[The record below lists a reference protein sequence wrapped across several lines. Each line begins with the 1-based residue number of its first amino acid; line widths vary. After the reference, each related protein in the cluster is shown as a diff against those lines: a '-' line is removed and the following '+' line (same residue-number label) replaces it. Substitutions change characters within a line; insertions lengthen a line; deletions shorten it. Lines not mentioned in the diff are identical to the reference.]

1 MSKKGDKKVI
11 AKLGWMMLAFAT
23 VTTVIAGIATYR
35 VQLKQYKDLCIDSI
49 IDVGDYL
56 TELILEDPEDFYG
69 YTEYYAANYDKLV
82 IPINFNEYT
91 TAKDRFYDLFAE
103 EYPGKALNTDVKVSE
118 LNDELKNLYY
128 TYRHEYWL
136 LAFEQARASF
146 GLPYTYFLTLDD
158 TTHEVV
164 YMIDGERTPQ
174 EDDPSLI
181 YMGDKY
187 YNDPFDY
194 AIMWKTWS
202 TGAKQNGVKEF
213 DNKWGNTYAY
223 YTPLV
228 IKGEV
233 LGLIAAEVN
242 VATVNEGIMR
252 NTLYLMARLVGIL
265 LLMSALLLFA
275 LRVSIVNRI
284 NFLSSQIDSFSNS
297 RALETADAIRN
308 YNFGNDEIATLAGN
322 TANMICEI
330 KEHEDEVSKVA
341 KMKSDFLANMSH
353 EIRTPM
359 NAVIGMSDLILREE
373 ISDKA
378 RSYATQIKSS
388 GNSLITIINDIL
400 DFSKIESGN
409 MDIVKGEYEPSVMID
424 EVVNMTVHSL
434 KGKPVEIKTD
444 INPTLPEE
452 LYGDS
457 VRIKQVLVNLVS
469 NAIKFT
475 KEGVV
480 DIGVDYERLDDNNI
494 MLKFEVSDT
503 GIGIKDEHLNR
514 IFESFSQVDSTRN
527 RAVEGTGL
535 GLAITKRLIELMN
548 GTVSVESEFGKGS
561 VFTIELPQEVC
572 RIKSADANVSE
583 GVAKSVLEFIAPEAK
598 VMVVDDNQVNL
609 FIMSGMLE
617 PFGIKPVCVASGQEA
632 IDEAGKMDY
641 DIVFMDHMM
650 PQMDGVEAAKII
662 REQYPQYK
670 KIPVIAFTANAVE
683 EAKKMLIES
692 GMDDFLSKPV
702 DSAGITRILRRW
714 LPKDKVQFVKP
725 NNQ

>member
-1 MSKKGDKKVI
+1 MSKTGDKRVI
-11 AKLGWMMLAFAT
+11 ARLGWMMLGFMV
-23 VTTVIAGIATYR
+23 VTTTIAGIATYR
-35 VQLKQYKDLCIDSI
+35 AQMKQYKNLCIDSI

-56 TELILEDPEDFYG
+56 TELIMDDPEDFAD
-69 YTEYYAANYDKLV
+69 YTEYYAGHFDKLNV
-82 IPINFNEYT
+82 PIDFNEYV
-91 TAKDRFYDLFAE
+91 TAKNRFYEVFAV
-103 EYPGKALNTDVKVSE
+103 EYPGMALGTDIKP
-118 LNDELKNLYY
+118 DELSDELQNLYY

-136 LAFEQARASF
+136 LTFEQARASF

-158 TTHEVV
+158 STHEVI

-174 EDDPSLI
+174 EGNPSLI

-187 YNDPFDY
+187 FNDPVKY
-194 AIMWKTWS
+194 AVMWNTWA
-202 TGAKQNGVKEF
+202 TGVKQDDFIEWN
-213 DNKWGNTYAY
+213 NKWGHTYAY

-228 IKGEV
+228 INGKV
-233 LGLIAAEVN
+233 LGLVTAEVN
-242 VATVNEGIMR
+242 VATVNEGILR
-252 NTLYLMARLVGIL
+252 STLSLMARLALIL
-265 LLMSALLLFA
+265 LLMSTLLMYA
-275 LRVSIVNRI
+275 IKKGIIVRI
-284 NFLSSQIDSFSNS
+284 NYLSSQIDSFSNS
-297 RALETADAIRN
+297 RALDTADAIRK
-308 YNFGNDEIATLAGN
+308 YNFGKDEIATLADN

-330 KEHEDEVSKVA
+330 KEHEDAISKAA

-388 GNSLITIINDIL
+388 GNSLLTIINDIL

-409 MDIVKGEYEPSVMID
+409 MDIVKGEYEPAVMID
-424 EVVNMTVHSL
+424 EVVNMAVHSL

-457 VRIKQVLVNLVS
+457 VRIKQVLINIVT
-469 NAIKFT
+469 NAVKFT

-480 DIGVDYERLDDNNI
+480 DIGVDYERLDDGNI
-494 MLKFEVSDT
+494 MLKLEVSDT
-503 GIGIKDEHLNR
+503 GIGIKDENLAK
-514 IFESFSQVDSTRN
+514 IFESFSQIDSTRN

-548 GTVSVESEFGKGS
+548 GTVSVESEFGKRS
-561 VFTIELPQEVC
+561 VFTIEIPQEVGK
-572 RIKSADANVSE
+572 IKAPDKENTS
-583 GVAKSVLEFIAPEAK
+583 GVAKSVLEFTAPEAK
-598 VMVVDDNQVNL
+598 VLVVDDNQVNL
-609 FIMSGMLE
+609 FIMNGMLE
-617 PFGIKPVCVASGQEA
+617 SFGIKPVCVASGQEA

-650 PQMDGVEAAKII
+650 PQMDGVEAAHTI
-662 REQYPQYK
+662 REKYPQYK
-670 KIPVIAFTANAVE
+670 SIPVVAFTANAVE
-683 EAKKMLIES
+683 EAKDMLLKE

-702 DSAGITRILRRW
+702 DTAGITRILRRW
-714 LPKDKVQFVKP
+714 LPKDKVMFVKP